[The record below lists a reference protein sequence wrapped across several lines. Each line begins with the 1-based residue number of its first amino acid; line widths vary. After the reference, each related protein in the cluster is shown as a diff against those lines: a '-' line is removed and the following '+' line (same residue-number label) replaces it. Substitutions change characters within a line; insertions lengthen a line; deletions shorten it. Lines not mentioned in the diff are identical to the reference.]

1 MNENPDFTKQI
12 EALLAKGDLRS
23 AIAQL
28 KALLENSPLLDKVI
42 QQSGR
47 FERLYEKIHSGT
59 ISYEA
64 ENVAENQISKSILA
78 LLREIETQQLADP
91 HLNKEVERAIA
102 IVNSKNVNTGTANA
116 GRDIHFGDTNNYYAG
131 EHKIPHALTPLP
143 FWPEIFLGRDREL
156 EDIRSLLFSGTNL
169 LLLVNGEGGVGKTS
183 LASRYFHTYQH
194 DYAHIA
200 WVLSEKNITNALL
213 LLAPELGLTF
223 EDRQPATARLEKL
236 LTAMASLN
244 KPCLLVI
251 DNANEPNDLEAN
263 YQHLRRCS
271 NFHLLLTTRI
281 TTFEQAGT
289 YAIQGLPEEKALE
302 LFRRHY
308 TKFQPETEGA
318 LFQQLYAA
326 VGGNTLVLELLA
338 KNLALRNQL
347 KTRYALTDLLV
358 DLREKGLLQLSQ
370 SQAVRTDYQSRGGGM
385 RHEKPE
391 DIIAAMYEL
400 SELSAEEVA
409 LLSVFAVLPAESIA
423 FEMLEKLLPNAES
436 LEGELLALAQK
447 GWIEYNEAENAFKCS
462 PVVQEIAKKKNLN
475 LRADCGVV
483 IATLIEK
490 LKYVPGLGHLLN
502 ATYEEAAHLGR
513 YAESVLHSLPEP
525 DQNLSILTDCI
536 GNFYQATGNL
546 EQALA
551 YYKAGMEMNEA
562 LVKRVPDH
570 AGHKNNLAISY
581 EKLGDVQRA
590 LGNLESALAF
600 YEQYNA
606 LEKEL
611 YESFPDD
618 VLYKNNLAISYEKLG
633 DVQRALGNLESALT
647 FYKQYNVLEKELHK
661 SFPDHVSY
669 KNGLAISYERLGDV
683 QRALGNLESAL
694 TFYEKETKL
703 FEELHDSFPDHV
715 SYKNGL
721 AISYSKLGDVQSAMG
736 NLESALTF
744 YEQYNALRKELH
756 ESFPD
761 QVSYKNGLAISYSRL
776 GEVQSAL
783 GNLESAL
790 TFYEQY
796 NALEKELHESF
807 PDHVEFKN
815 GLAISYEKLGDVQS
829 ALGNLDSALI
839 FYENETKIF
848 EELYDSYPQNV
859 SFKNGLAI
867 SHLKLGV
874 FYRDYKKDIVRARPY
889 IQRCYTLWEQLT
901 CAHPAYVEFQK
912 NFEEAKEALES
923 LD

>member
-1 MNENPDFTKQI
+1 MLNLPQASPPKPNQLKSMNENPDFTKQI

-28 KALLENSPLLDKVI
+28 KVLLENSPLLDKVI

-64 ENVAENQISKSILA
+64 ESVAENQISKSILA
-78 LLREIETQQLADP
+78 LLREIETQQAAKPELR
-91 HLNKEVERAIA
+91 KEVAHAIS
-102 IVNSKNVNTGTANA
+102 IVESENVVTGSIQA
-116 GRDIHFGDTNNYYAG
+116 GTVHIGKKEETHHHYG
-131 EHKIPHALTPLP
+131 EHKIPHALTSLP

-213 LLAPELGLTF
+213 LLAPKLGLDF
-223 EDRQPATARLEKL
+223 DERLSAAARLEKL

-244 KPCLLVI
+244 RPCLLVI
-251 DNANEPNDLEAN
+251 DNANEPDDLNAN

-281 TTFEQAGT
+281 TTFERAGT
-289 YAIQGLPEEKALE
+289 YAIQGLPEDKALE
-302 LFRRHY
+302 LFRGHY

-347 KTRYALTDLLV
+347 KTRYALTDLLA

-423 FEMLEKLLPNAES
+423 FEMLEKLLPYAES
-436 LEGELLALAQK
+436 LEDELLALAQK

-462 PVVQEIAKKKNLN
+462 PVVQEIARKKNPN
-475 LRADCGVV
+475 LHADCEAL
-483 IATLIEK
+483 IAALIEK

-502 ATYEEAAHLGR
+502 ATYEEAPHLVR
-513 YAESVLHSLPEP
+513 YAEAVFYSLPEP
-525 DQNLSILTDCI
+525 DQNLSILADRI
-536 GNFYQATGNL
+536 GKFRETTGNL

-551 YYKAGMEMNEA
+551 YYKAGMEMDKV

-570 AGHKNNLAISY
+570 ADHKNNLAVSY

-611 YESFPDD
+611 HESFPDD
-618 VLYKNNLAISYEKLG
+618 VLYKNNLA
-633 DVQRALGNLESALT
+633 V
-647 FYKQYNVLEKELHK
+647 
-661 SFPDHVSY
+661 
-669 KNGLAISYERLGDV
+669 
-683 QRALGNLESAL
+683 
-694 TFYEKETKL
+694 
-703 FEELHDSFPDHV
+703 
-715 SYKNGL
+715 
-721 AISYSKLGDVQSAMG
+721 SYSK
-736 NLESALTF
+736 
-744 YEQYNALRKELH
+744 
-756 ESFPD
+756 
-761 QVSYKNGLAISYSRL
+761 L

-796 NALEKELHESF
+796 NALRKELHASFPDQVSYKNGLAISYSKLGEVQSDLGNLESALTFYEQYNALAKELHDSFPDHVSYKKGLAISYQNLGNVQSALGNLESALTFYEQYNALAKELHESF
-807 PDHVEFKN
+807 PEQVDFKN
-815 GLAISYEKLGDVQS
+815 GLAVSYSKLGDVQS
-829 ALGNLDSALI
+829 DLGNLEAALT
-839 FYENETKIF
+839 FYEQYNELRK
-848 EELYDSYPQNV
+848 ELYESFPGHVSY
-859 SFKNGLAI
+859 KNGLAV
-867 SHLKLGV
+867 SYSSLGV
-874 FYRDYKKDIVRARPY
+874 FYRDHKKDKARAKPY
-889 IQRCYTLWEQLT
+889 LQQCYTLYEELT
-901 CAHPAYVEFQK
+901 SAHPTYAVFQK
-912 NFEEAKEALES
+912 NFGWAKEALES